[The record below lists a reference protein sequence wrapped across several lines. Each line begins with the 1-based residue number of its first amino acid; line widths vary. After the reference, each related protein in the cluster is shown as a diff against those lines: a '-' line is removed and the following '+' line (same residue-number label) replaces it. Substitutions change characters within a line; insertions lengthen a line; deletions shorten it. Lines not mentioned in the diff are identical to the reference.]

1 MKRTLVIE
9 KYRNIGIE
17 EEQSLLINSSLKN
30 GEYGNLIILIGEN
43 NSGKSNVLDAL
54 TRFKNKKIESRD
66 ITNLEFDEQYCKP
79 VLSLVTTD
87 GSKEYSCSLEY
98 GHTVYSFF
106 SNTEDYTKVLSAQDA
121 LIILDALSQ
130 YQTFPN
136 EFREV
141 LDNENASRQEVN
153 QTVKDFLASLRK
165 IYREARSYN
174 NYAISNMTAW
184 LNQNYPNLA
193 NYLKTEEIDRF
204 NAEYKK
210 HYGVDAIP
218 NVFVYE
224 DAPISDVELHSNP
237 DSINSFLSSVLDDI
251 GYKKEEVIRAYSIYK
266 EQGNNGILGKLE
278 KELNKKAASIAK
290 KFNSIYKLD
299 EAHYR
304 FSFRAESNKFSL
316 CIFKNDEPLTL
327 SFQSTGFRW
336 FFNLY
341 FNLLAKHNMNP
352 GDILIMDEP
361 ATHLHIAGQ
370 AELRSFLKQFAIK
383 NGVTVIIATHS
394 PFLIDADNLDEIR
407 VVQNIDGRAFIKN
420 DFSSIDPED
429 SDTLSSIRQAL
440 TVRQHILQDP
450 DKQMIFVEGITDYNY
465 YTKVARLLGDDYR
478 NISFVPINGIGNDP
492 EKQKKVLRQ
501 IQILGRKR
509 DFVLLVDGDKAGIQ
523 IKKTGNSNDLKIR
536 TLSDVDANFKEVE
549 DLFSED
555 DRKNL
560 GIQKEDGDIVK
571 SSILSS
577 NIKNYRTEND
587 FSDTTKM
594 NFKKVLDYL
603 IQELS

>member
-1 MKRTLVIE
+1 MKRTLVME

-17 EEQSLLINSSLKN
+17 EKQSLLLNGSLKN
-30 GEYGNLIILIGEN
+30 GECGNLIVLIGEN

-54 TRFKNKKIESRD
+54 KCIRNKKMENRD
-66 ITNLEFDEQYCKP
+66 ITNLVFDEQYRKP

-98 GHTVYSFF
+98 GRSAYRFF
-106 SNTEDYTKVLSAQDA
+106 SNEDDTKILSAQDA

-141 LDNENASRQEVN
+141 LDNENASRQEMN
-153 QTVKDFLASLRK
+153 ETIKEFLAVLRK
-165 IYREARSYN
+165 IYRESRSYN

-184 LNQNYPNLA
+184 INQNYPNLA
-193 NYLKTEEIDRF
+193 NYLKPEEKDSF

-218 NVFVYE
+218 NVLVYK
-224 DAPISDVELHSNP
+224 DASISDGELSGSP
-237 DSINSFLSSVLDDI
+237 DSINSFLSSVLEDI
-251 GYKKEEVIRAYSIYK
+251 EYKKENVDHAYKTYK
-266 EQGNNGILGKLE
+266 EQDNEGFLVKLE
-278 KELNKKAASIAK
+278 KELNKKAVSIAR

-299 EAHYR
+299 EAHYK
-304 FSFRAESNKFSL
+304 FSFRAGRDSFAL

-361 ATHLHIAGQ
+361 ATNLHVAGQ
-370 AELRSFLKQFAIK
+370 KELRSFLKQFAIK

-407 VVQNIDGRAFIKN
+407 VVQNIEGRAFIRN
-420 DFSSIDPED
+420 DFSTVDPED
-429 SDTLSSIRQAL
+429 SDTLCAIRKAL
-440 TVRQHILQDP
+440 TVQPHIFQDP

-478 NISFVPINGIGNDP
+478 NISFVPVNGIGNDP
-492 EKQKKVLRQ
+492 EKQKKVLKQ
-501 IQILGRKR
+501 IQALGRKR
-509 DFVLLVDGDKAGIQ
+509 DFALLVDGDKAGVQ
-523 IKKTGNSNDLKIR
+523 IKKTGNSDDLKIR
-536 TLSDVDANFKEVE
+536 TLSDIDANFKEVE

-555 DRKNL
+555 DRKKL
-560 GIQKEDGDIVK
+560 GIQKDDGEIVK

-577 NIKNYRTEND
+577 NIKNYRAEND
-587 FSDTTKM
+587 FSETTKA

-603 IQELS
+603 IQEWA